1 VSGQQAGTPAPSR
14 AAVVLSALIG
24 GYQRW
29 ISPFLGNRCRFHP
42 SCSVYAQ
49 TAIET
54 HGALRG
60 SWLAARRLVKC
71 QPFHPGGFDYVPPAT
86 GRVKPGRR
94 GYGEMVSTGQAGPP
108 ERGSS

>member
-1 VSGQQAGTPAPSR
+1 LSERQDRAPTPSG
-14 AAVVLSALIG
+14 AAAALVALIG
-24 GYQRW
+24 AYQRF

-42 SCSVYAQ
+42 SCSVYAK

-60 SWLAARRLVKC
+60 SWLALRRLVKC

-86 GRVKPGRR
+86 GRMKPGRKGHSEKVR
-94 GYGEMVSTGQAGPP
+94 AGQVGPS